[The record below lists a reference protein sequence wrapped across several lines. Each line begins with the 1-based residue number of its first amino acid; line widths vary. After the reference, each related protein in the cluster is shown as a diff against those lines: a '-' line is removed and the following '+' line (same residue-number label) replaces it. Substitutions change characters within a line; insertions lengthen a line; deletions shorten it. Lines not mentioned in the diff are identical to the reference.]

1 MKTGAG
7 AVMKRYTKKISRVL
21 KQAGPA
27 ALIISSVAVLTACG
41 GGSGSEVTQAED
53 TEAFFSNFTLNI
65 SDAPVDNASEV
76 VVFFST
82 VELRGNGDA
91 ITIDV
96 TDSNGDPRE
105 IDLLTLQG
113 NAFASLI
120 EDFELPAGEY
130 TQIRIPV
137 SEASYVVMDDGTWP
151 LSVPS
156 GEVKLDG
163 FTALAGEEQTFTV
176 EFDLR
181 KSLVDPQ
188 GQDEVFLKPRG
199 IRLVDNSEAGG
210 IEGRVGESLLTQAAC
225 SVKSDFTYGNAV
237 YVFEGTGLDVASLG
251 DDADTSATDTEFR
264 PVAIATVNTDASS
277 DQSSYGLG
285 YLEAGDYT
293 LALTCLGHLDEPET
307 DDDNEF
313 SFLTVKEVTVAANE
327 VTIANFDN

>member
-27 ALIISSVAVLTACG
+27 ALIISSVSVLTACG
-41 GGSGSEVTQAED
+41 GGSGSEMTQAED
-53 TEAFFSNFTLNI
+53 TETFFSNFTLNI

-96 TDSNGDPRE
+96 TDSNGEPRE

-151 LSVPS
+151 CLLYTS
-156 GEVKLDG
+156 D
-163 FTALAGEEQTFTV
+163 AA
-176 EFDLR
+176 
-181 KSLVDPQ
+181 
-188 GQDEVFLKPRG
+188 DE
-199 IRLVDNSEAGG
+199 
-210 IEGRVGESLLTQAAC
+210 
-225 SVKSDFTYGNAV
+225 
-237 YVFEGTGLDVASLG
+237 
-251 DDADTSATDTEFR
+251 
-264 PVAIATVNTDASS
+264 
-277 DQSSYGLG
+277 
-285 YLEAGDYT
+285 
-293 LALTCLGHLDEPET
+293 
-307 DDDNEF
+307 
-313 SFLTVKEVTVAANE
+313 
-327 VTIANFDN
+327 

>member
-1 MKTGAG
+1 M
-7 AVMKRYTKKISRVL
+7 
-21 KQAGPA
+21 
-27 ALIISSVAVLTACG
+27 
-41 GGSGSEVTQAED
+41 
-53 TEAFFSNFTLNI
+53 
-65 SDAPVDNASEV
+65 DNASEV

-264 PVAIATVNTDASS
+264 PVAIATVNTETSF
-277 DQSSYGLG
+277 DQSSYGQG